1 MKFSKTY
8 KRIIS
13 FLLVIVTLSAALIGC
28 KKDKEDTK
36 ETESSVPSLMIVS
49 EGQSEYMILRSVNAD
64 STERQAALD
73 LRNAIKEKCG
83 VTLEIVDD
91 SQASD
96 KKAICV
102 GVVSRQAVG
111 DIAEKLGYNDYII
124 SVSGEDLVICGG
136 CSDKTKEAVE
146 RFIGDY
152 LSEERTTLEIR
163 ADLLIE
169 EYLTEKNVTVKIGDR
184 FLKDYAVIVAD
195 GVAQA
200 VSYDM
205 EALHNYCVDNF
216 GFGLKIFN
224 SKSAATDCEIVVGKN
239 ASRDIPTELETLLAE
254 CSDNEGVIYFA
265 EGKIWLT
272 GNSDAAIREAILT
285 FKEVYLDSNKAA
297 NGVLNVSTEDKI
309 CEFSDKEY
317 TVMSFNL
324 LFEKIDGWC
333 GTPEERT
340 EAVLT
345 HIRTVSPD
353 ILGAQECTEYWY
365 GALCEA
371 LGDEYGV
378 VGEMNDPKG
387 QKWRNPIFYRK
398 DKFELVE
405 TKTLWLTKTPTIKS
419 KYTGSVQY
427 RILTYAV
434 LKDKETGKTFAH
446 ANTHLGFEAAE
457 KPHHWKYLIELLDK
471 INYPIV
477 LTGDFNA
484 VRTEVYHTQ
493 IREAGYWNSIDMTS
507 DCVTDSTLDFVF
519 VTPESVHVIKHYS
532 MPRTVNIGGV
542 DMRPSDHPAVV
553 TNFCLR

>member
-1 MKFSKTY
+1 MKFLDNTK
-8 KRIIS
+8 KIIS
-13 FLLVIVTLSAALIGC
+13 VLLVLVTLMTVFAGC
-28 KKDKEDTK
+28 NKNGDDPE
-36 ETESSVPSLMIVS
+36 ETEATASLLTIVS
-49 EGQSEYMILRSVNAD
+49 DGQSDYVIIRSSSAD
-64 STERQAALD
+64 GTERQAALD
-73 LRNAIKEKCG
+73 LRNTIKEKCG

-102 GVVSRQAVG
+102 GGVNRQAVS
-111 DIAEKLGYNDYII
+111 DKAEALGYNDYII
-124 SVSGEDLVICGG
+124 FVSGADLVICGG
-136 CSDKTKEAVE
+136 CPEKTKEAVE

-184 FLKDYAVIVAD
+184 LLKDYAVVIAD
-195 GVAQA
+195 DAVQA
-200 VSYDM
+200 IRYDIDS
-205 EALHNYCVDNF
+205 LHKHLVENF
-216 GFGLKIFN
+216 GFGLEILNANAEKA
-224 SKSAATDCEIVVGKN
+224 SCEIIVGKN
-239 ASRDIPTELETLLAE
+239 TTRAVPTALETLLGE
-254 CSDNEGVIYFA
+254 CSDNQGVVYFDN
-265 EGKIWLT
+265 GNIWLT
-272 GNSDAAIREAILT
+272 GNSDAAVREAILT
-285 FKEVYLDSNKAA
+285 FKEEYLDIDKVSNDELMLSAE
-297 NGVLNVSTEDKI
+297 NKI
-309 CEFSDKEY
+309 CEFSDRDY

-324 LFEKIDGWC
+324 LYEKIDGWC

-340 EAVLT
+340 EAVLA
-345 HIRTVSPD
+345 HIRTVNPD

-398 DKFELVE
+398 DKFELIE

-419 KYTGSVQY
+419 KYTGSGQY

-457 KPHHWKYLIELLDK
+457 KPHHWKYLIELLDG
-471 INYPIV
+471 INHPLV
-477 LTGDFNA
+477 VTGDFNA

-519 VTPESVHVIKHYS
+519 ATPESVHAIKHYS

-553 TNFCLR
+553 TKFCLR